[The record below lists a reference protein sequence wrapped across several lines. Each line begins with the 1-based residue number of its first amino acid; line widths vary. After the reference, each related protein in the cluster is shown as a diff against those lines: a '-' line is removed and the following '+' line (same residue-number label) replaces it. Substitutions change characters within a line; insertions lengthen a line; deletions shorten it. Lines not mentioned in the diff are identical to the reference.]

1 MPFITDPK
9 TQVKAVLING
19 ATVVW
24 DGISQPEKMDDGT
37 LKHTLKVVF
46 PTHTG
51 DDQLVNQLAT
61 ECLRES
67 EFKGVLPQGANWA
80 ISQVQAGEF
89 QDLFPGHACV
99 NTSTFRVPD
108 VFDERGQKLNPM
120 QYGQLIYSGQK
131 VNAIVTCRAYNN
143 KSRGVKCQLE
153 GFQIVASANAPRLN
167 LGGGGFNAASAFGAP
182 AAQQPVNYGQPA
194 QQPVNY
200 GQPAQQPVNYGQP
213 AQQPVNYGAAPAGH
227 APQQAHGYLPQ

>member
-24 DGISQPEKMDDGT
+24 DGITQPEKMDDGA

-46 PTHTG
+46 PTYTG

-61 ECLRES
+61 ECLRDS
-67 EFKGVLPQGANWA
+67 EFKGVMPAGGNWA

-99 NTSTFRVPD
+99 NTSTFRAPD
-108 VFDERGQKLNPM
+108 VFDENGQKLAPA
-120 QYGQLIYSGQK
+120 QYGQLIYTGQK
-131 VNAIVTCRAYNN
+131 VNVIVTCRAYNN
-143 KSRGVKCQLE
+143 KARGVKCQLE
-153 GFQIVASANAPRLN
+153 GVQIVVSANAPRLN
-167 LGGGGFNAASAFGAP
+167 LGGGGFNAAAAFGGGA
-182 AAQQPVNYGQPA
+182 PA
-194 QQPVNY
+194 QQPPAY
-200 GQPAQQPVNYGQP
+200 GGAPAQQPPAYGGAPSYGHPP
-213 AQQPVNYGAAPAGH
+213 AQQQAPAYGH